1 MGKFA
6 SGWHPVEATP
16 SQCEVGK
23 LSELQLGCNFVNQM
37 SNRSYFVKKK
47 IEKKFRSCL
56 ANKLTIV
63 EMMIDNSHNGKN
75 EGQI

>member
-1 MGKFA
+1 
-6 SGWHPVEATP
+6 
-16 SQCEVGK
+16 
-23 LSELQLGCNFVNQM
+23 M